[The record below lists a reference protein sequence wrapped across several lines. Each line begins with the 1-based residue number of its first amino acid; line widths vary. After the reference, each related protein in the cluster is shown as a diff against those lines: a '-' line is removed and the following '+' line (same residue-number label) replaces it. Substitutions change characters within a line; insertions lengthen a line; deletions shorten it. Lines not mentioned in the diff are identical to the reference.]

1 MINLTN
7 KLDDLRDE
15 ARTKDENL
23 NQAQDQ
29 ISEANQRAETSRNEI
44 QNLQGRRDRLLEE
57 KRGRERK
64 LKELKAHVEQT
75 TATVMLKYVRL
86 R

>member
-44 QNLQGRRDRLLEE
+44 QNLQGRCNS
-57 KRGRERK
+57 KFWKQYYK
-64 LKELKAHVEQT
+64 LNRMKNNTQ
-75 TATVMLKYVRL
+75 KYE
-86 R
+86 

>member
-44 QNLQGRRDRLLEE
+44 QNLQGRCNS
-57 KRGRERK
+57 KF
-64 LKELKAHVEQT
+64 
-75 TATVMLKYVRL
+75 
-86 R
+86 